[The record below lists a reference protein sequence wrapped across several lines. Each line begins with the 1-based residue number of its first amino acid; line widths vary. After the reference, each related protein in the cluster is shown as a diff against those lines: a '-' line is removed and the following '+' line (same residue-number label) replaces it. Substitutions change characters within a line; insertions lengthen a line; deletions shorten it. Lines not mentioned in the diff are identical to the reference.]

1 MAKETLLEIVQD
13 ILSDADGDEVNSISD
28 TIESDQCARVV
39 RTVFNNIVDGS
50 DFEHHDTIIR
60 LNATSA
66 STPNVMTRPEGL
78 YDIQWI
84 KYNSFETAGDD
95 QEYETITY
103 MRPVDFFDLT
113 SRRTASDSDVS
124 EIALDSGHSM
134 LVKTAQAPKYWT
146 MMEDYDDVIFDAYDS
161 DLETNLQNSKSL
173 AFGTLKPTLALTDA
187 ATADLPKNL
196 FNRLKN
202 EARALYFDLYKDGVT
217 PEIDRLRRRTEVRS
231 QRHRHVAD
239 RVNPRTGLDA
249 TGKKWNIYTE
259 RGRHLFFA
267 RPEPDRADAV
277 IPKDLAGRWT
287 KRMLLDSAIKL
298 HVRRSWDHADE
309 VRIKNERKAQA
320 AKEAQAN
327 ARKETKES
335 KNSKDVAAKA

>member
-78 YDIQWI
+78 YDIQWV
-84 KYNSFETAGDD
+84 KYNTKETAGGD

-103 MRPVDFFDLT
+103 MRPIDFFELT

-124 EIALDSGHSM
+124 EIALDSGHTM
-134 LVKTAQAPKYWT
+134 LVKTAQSPKYWT

-187 ATADLPKNL
+187 AAADLPKNL

-239 RVNPRTGLDA
+239 RVNPRTGPDY
-249 TGKKWNIYTE
+249 GRKP
-259 RGRHLFFA
+259 RG
-267 RPEPDRADAV
+267 
-277 IPKDLAGRWT
+277 
-287 KRMLLDSAIKL
+287 
-298 HVRRSWDHADE
+298 
-309 VRIKNERKAQA
+309 
-320 AKEAQAN
+320 
-327 ARKETKES
+327 
-335 KNSKDVAAKA
+335 

>member
-103 MRPVDFFDLT
+103 MRPVDFFELT

-146 MMEDYDDVIFDAYDS
+146 MMEDYDDIIFDAYDS

-173 AFGTLKPTLALTDA
+173 AFGTVKPTLALTDA

-239 RVNPRTGLDA
+239 RVNPRTGPDY
-249 TGKKWNIYTE
+249 GRKP
-259 RGRHLFFA
+259 RG
-267 RPEPDRADAV
+267 
-277 IPKDLAGRWT
+277 
-287 KRMLLDSAIKL
+287 
-298 HVRRSWDHADE
+298 
-309 VRIKNERKAQA
+309 
-320 AKEAQAN
+320 
-327 ARKETKES
+327 
-335 KNSKDVAAKA
+335 

>member
-60 LNATSA
+60 LNATTA
-66 STPNVMTRPEGL
+66 ATPNVMTRPEGL
-78 YDIQWI
+78 YDIQWV
-84 KYNSFETAGDD
+84 KYNTKETAGGD
-95 QEYETITY
+95 QDYETITY
-103 MRPVDFFDLT
+103 MRPVDFFELT

-124 EIALDSGHSM
+124 EIALDSGHTM

-146 MMEDYDDVIFDAYDS
+146 MMEDYDDIIFDAYDS

-187 ATADLPKNL
+187 ATPDLPKNL

-217 PEIDRLRRRTEVRS
+217 SEIDRLRRRTEVRS

-239 RVNPRTGLDA
+239 RVNLRTGPDY
-249 TGKKWNIYTE
+249 GRKP
-259 RGRHLFFA
+259 RG
-267 RPEPDRADAV
+267 
-277 IPKDLAGRWT
+277 
-287 KRMLLDSAIKL
+287 
-298 HVRRSWDHADE
+298 
-309 VRIKNERKAQA
+309 
-320 AKEAQAN
+320 
-327 ARKETKES
+327 
-335 KNSKDVAAKA
+335 